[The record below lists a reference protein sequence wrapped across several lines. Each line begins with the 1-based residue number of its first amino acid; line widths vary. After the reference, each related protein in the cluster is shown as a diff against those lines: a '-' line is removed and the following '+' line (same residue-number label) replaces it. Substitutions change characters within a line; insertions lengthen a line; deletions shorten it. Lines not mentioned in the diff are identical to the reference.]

1 MINETSEEER
11 DSGKHTWIKQTY
23 SWKCFKSRMQ
33 GVKEDGC
40 GGVWV
45 KPIWVMLGF
54 WESTQLLNN
63 NRTYLQQGIYFGF
76 CRRACILHIYSILPF
91 LRAKVH
97 CVGFYMTFESIQR
110 SAKRLLSSLWFLSEY
125 QTSTC
130 FELSASLIG
139 FFSCISVW
147 VGQHWKRQ
155 PYHLSEKIVV
165 TSRPVL
171 PPLESM
177 LFILHV
183 YF

>member
-63 NRTYLQQGIYFGF
+63 SYLQQGIIFW
-76 CRRACILHIYSILPF
+76 ILQEGIILPF
-91 LRAKVH
+91 LTAKVH